1 MLFCQM
7 AEMFLLFRGPV
18 SKTCVLLLTASFKF
32 ILLPVYNPPILTDN
46 MHVFFLLKLG
56 NKKQIFLLHSGAKS
70 MSTFQKI
77 AI

>member
-46 MHVFFLLKLG
+46 MHVFFLLH
-56 NKKQIFLLHSGAKS
+56 QIR
-70 MSTFQKI
+70 
-77 AI
+77 